1 MPFEIVRNDI
11 TKMQVDAIVNAASR
25 HPRFDAGVDAAI
37 HKAAGP
43 RLLQARKE
51 IGYIA
56 PGSAAITPAFDLESR
71 YVIHAVSPLWRAGL
85 LGEAATLRRTYDTCL
100 RLALENGCRS
110 IAFPLLASGNNGFP
124 KAKAL
129 QIAVGAFSD
138 FLLEQEMQIYLVVFG
153 KESVQLSEKL
163 VSSVRSYIDENYV
176 ATYEEA
182 HPDFAPRFNRRD
194 EFMPVD
200 VAPGKAFAEEAPC
213 FEAPTCAKA
222 PRLEAPP
229 RPAAKRAVTPP
240 MPLPSFRP
248 SPPAPAPKAAMSLG
262 DYLKGKDAGFTET
275 LLDLIQKK
283 GLKNSTVYKKA
294 NISKQHFS
302 KLINDPYAKPS
313 KATAI
318 ALALALELDLNSLK
332 DLIGRAGFALT
343 TSSTF
348 DLIIQYFIEHK
359 QYNVIEINIAL
370 YEFDQPLLGG

>member
-25 HPRFDAGVDAAI
+25 YPRFDAGVDAAI

-100 RLALENGCRS
+100 RLALEHGCRS

-153 KESVQLSEKL
+153 KESV
-163 VSSVRSYIDENYV
+163 
-176 ATYEEA
+176 
-182 HPDFAPRFNRRD
+182 
-194 EFMPVD
+194 
-200 VAPGKAFAEEAPC
+200 
-213 FEAPTCAKA
+213 
-222 PRLEAPP
+222 
-229 RPAAKRAVTPP
+229 
-240 MPLPSFRP
+240 
-248 SPPAPAPKAAMSLG
+248 
-262 DYLKGKDAGFTET
+262 
-275 LLDLIQKK
+275 
-283 GLKNSTVYKKA
+283 
-294 NISKQHFS
+294 
-302 KLINDPYAKPS
+302 
-313 KATAI
+313 
-318 ALALALELDLNSLK
+318 
-332 DLIGRAGFALT
+332 
-343 TSSTF
+343 
-348 DLIIQYFIEHK
+348 
-359 QYNVIEINIAL
+359 
-370 YEFDQPLLGG
+370 